1 MLDLNIG
8 TIIWEIVNFLIITVV
23 LYFLVFKPMTKR
35 AEARAIEKAENKAA
49 LERDLEE
56 AAKRLREIDDRLSN
70 LDEEVQVITDEAYSN
85 SQILQRELL
94 DATRQEADLILLNAV
109 QEARKEQAIDIKKNQ
124 IDLVDTVINISNK
137 TLRSVTPKSVHD
149 ALLEELHQTVWNLGK
164 TDMRTV
170 QNIRDALATRST
182 TIDVTLPYELTPQ
195 EHAKLLNTF
204 YALADK
210 EVDLNIIIEPKLI
223 AGVKAHVGDIVL
235 DNSLAAQLEA
245 LRDEVNKSLET
256 FTMEEND

>member
-1 MLDLNIG
+1 M
-8 TIIWEIVNFLIITVV
+8 
-23 LYFLVFKPMTKR
+23 
-35 AEARAIEKAENKAA
+35 
-49 LERDLEE
+49 
-56 AAKRLREIDDRLSN
+56 
-70 LDEEVQVITDEAYSN
+70 
-85 SQILQRELL
+85 
-94 DATRQEADLILLNAV
+94 
-109 QEARKEQAIDIKKNQ
+109 
-124 IDLVDTVINISNK
+124 
-137 TLRSVTPKSVHD
+137 
-149 ALLEELHQTVWNLGK
+149 LEELHQTVWNLGK